1 MNRKIQVVTE
11 QPNPDKYLTV
21 AEVRDML
28 CIGQTQVSQLVH
40 SEQLKAVRYGP
51 RIYVTR
57 SSVQRRLAKS
67 SDNTARF

>member
-21 AEVRDML
+21 TEVRGML
-28 CIGQTQVSQLVH
+28 LISQTRVSQLVH
-40 SEQLKAVRYGP
+40 SETLKAVRYGP

-57 SSVQRRLAKS
+57 ASVLRRLSRA
-67 SDNTARF
+67 DDTAGF

>member
-21 AEVRDML
+21 TEVRSML
-28 CIGQTQVSQLVH
+28 LISQTRVSQLVH
-40 SEQLKAVRYGP
+40 SEKLKAVRYGP

-57 SSVQRRLAKS
+57 ASVRKRLEVM
-67 SDNTARF
+67 SD